1 MHVSA
6 GELGVLHAG
15 PASAARTPV
24 LLLHGGGSDSAAV
37 SWYRLIEPLAAD
49 REVWALDLPG
59 FGASIDL
66 QPVGGPDAMADVV
79 ADALGALG
87 VDRAVVLGVSMGG
100 DVALGLALHHAARVA
115 GLGLIGSGGLA
126 PRVGS
131 RASHLAAW
139 LASRLPDPLLLPAGR
154 LANRF
159 ARQALRA
166 MVADPASLPGPVVD
180 EFVRMARHPRG
191 AVAYARY
198 NQATLARDRLTN
210 DRTEAVDRIEVPTLL
225 FHGADDPMVD
235 PEGPR
240 RAARRMPRARL
251 VEQPACGHWAQLEAH
266 DAFLGAARA
275 LLTEVDAAEAVRG

>member
-1 MHVSA
+1 MHPSS

-15 PASAARTPV
+15 RASEARTPV

-49 REVWALDLPG
+49 REVWGLDLPG
-59 FGASIDL
+59 FGSSIDL
-66 QPVGGPDAMADVV
+66 EPVGGPDAMADVV
-79 ADALGALG
+79 AEALDALGVG
-87 VDRAVVLGVSMGG
+87 RAAVLGVSMGG
-100 DVALGLALHHAARVA
+100 DVALSLALHHTPRVA

-131 RASHLAAW
+131 RATHLAAW

-159 ARQALRA
+159 ARHALHA
-166 MVADPASLPGPVVD
+166 MVADPASLPDAVVD
-180 EFVRMARHPRG
+180 EFVRLARHPRG
-191 AVAYARY
+191 ALGYARY

-210 DRTEAVDRIEVPTLL
+210 DRTEAVQRIAVPALL

-235 PEGPR
+235 PEGSR
-240 RAARRMPRARL
+240 RAARRMPRATL
-251 VEQPACGHWAQLEAH
+251 VEPSGCGHWAQLEAH
-266 DAFLGAARA
+266 DEFLAASRA
-275 LLTEVDAAEAVRG
+275 LLTEVDAAEAAGG